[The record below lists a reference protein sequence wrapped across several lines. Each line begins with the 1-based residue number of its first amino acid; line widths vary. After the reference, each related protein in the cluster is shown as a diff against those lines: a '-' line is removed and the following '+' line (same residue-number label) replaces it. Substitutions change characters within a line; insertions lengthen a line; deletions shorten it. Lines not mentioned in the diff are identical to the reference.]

1 MNNFIGGKYMKR
13 TLELIT
19 KEAEQIKFKVHQ
31 CTEQLKDLR
40 EKRNEVEVRQGNENM
55 STPIE
60 ETVARVQELKSI
72 NEKISQVEIEMNGYL
87 DEQEILDQEIISIIN
102 EMKNQR
108 NIALEE
114 FEQEYKEV
122 LKISKELQVKVNK
135 LAEQRSQISLKGNQI
150 QNIAQRH
157 LNKTKAKQ
165 VLYGE
170 PETNYTKQVN
180 QIRSLLVKQAGKG
193 IGAIS

>member
-13 TLELIT
+13 TLEVIT
-19 KEAEQIKFKVHQ
+19 KETEQIKFKVHQ
-31 CTEQLKDLR
+31 CTEQLKVLR

-87 DEQEILDQEIISIIN
+87 DEQELLDQEIISIIN
-102 EMKNQR
+102 DMKNQR
-108 NIALEE
+108 NEALEK

-122 LKISKELQVKVNK
+122 LELSKELQVKVNK

-150 QNIAQRH
+150 QNIAQRY
-157 LNKTKAKQ
+157 LNNTKAKQ